1 MEHHYDNHRLEWN
14 GHVIEVRHCRSWSK
28 SYERIYGYPLV
39 HLEVRSTVPLP
50 ITETGYR
57 SHFTGADEIEA
68 AGGAIAFIR
77 SALDEAAKDAA
88 WIKQEAASRQMAL
101 F

>member
-1 MEHHYDNHRLEWN
+1 MEHHYESHRLEWN
-14 GHVIEVRHCRSWSK
+14 GLVIEVRYCRSWSRA
-28 SYERIYGYPLV
+28 YEATYDYPLA
-39 HLEVRSTVPLP
+39 HIEVRSTVPLP

-57 SHFTGADEIEA
+57 SHFTSVDEIEA
-68 AGGAIAFIR
+68 AGGAVAFIL

-88 WIKQEAASRQMAL
+88 WIKREEASRQMAL